1 MFYFLIESRLP
12 LCSSIV
18 MPNVH
23 KIVFLAWYMKL
34 YEHHMTEISIRQE
47 RHLGRSRGVS
57 VLTLLGGCKICTA
70 QPYLGDTNK
79 TKIRDTAGSMG
90 PFTKDVRLTS
100 GEGGLL
106 IPDVPLLF
114 ECDSIV
120 LCECGRGRGF

>member
-1 MFYFLIESRLP
+1 MVYETIRTSYDGNFYKTRETPWPFP
-12 LCSSIV
+12 
-18 MPNVH
+18 
-23 KIVFLAWYMKL
+23 
-34 YEHHMTEISIRQE
+34 
-47 RHLGRSRGVS
+47 RGVS
-57 VLTLLGGCKICTA
+57 LNLIGGGCKICTA

>member
-34 YEHHMTEISIRQE
+34 YEHHMTETSIRQE

-100 GEGGLL
+100 GEE
-106 IPDVPLLF
+106 V
-114 ECDSIV
+114 C
-120 LCECGRGRGF
+120 